1 MLISRLFVVPALAAA
16 LLLFAPIISAQNLDV
31 LAGSRLLPA
40 LVEHCRSTEIAP
52 SCGTVCSGG
61 NIDTSVAVGT
71 LRSCLQHLGRSTESR
86 TSSPSSAGLSLAPSS
101 PDAIN
106 LNTLIGDLFQGVLGW
121 VLDRARA
128 EFQAYFLDRI
138 RGSVCGSSDTQYQQ
152 LVTHTCAFLGEANEV
167 FRPTFGEGLKTAFE
181 RDIVALP
188 GRLAGSPALQGPD
201 YLKLRLALSV
211 IHALYSQPSLTSM
224 IATILAQ
231 SDLSTHPEAVLVR
244 QALGLVRA
252 VATQL
257 TIQDGLNPSQRD
269 QVVEALAR
277 ASAFRDRVDTHLA
290 DLHDLGEHLS
300 AALGAFRLLN
310 SAGLSNAR
318 RREAIAPLASNLVGA
333 LQAAL
338 NLPERP
344 TAQTHPLNVLREAL
358 RHVTPVLG
366 ATAMGSPARV
376 LSTLLGEINSIAR
389 LPTESRQFF
398 RVLQVGA
405 DLASARTPQ
414 EVSRVLDAYAAP
426 LGSWRQQYEPRWI
439 FSLAGNVSVG
449 AGYERHLAGS
459 GSPGGGLF
467 SPMLAVGISFSRGWG
482 ARRPSLGVFVP
493 IIDAGTMTRF
503 GGVSSMDTTSSTGT
517 NRENSPL
524 QFLAPGLYARLGL
537 WGSPLV
543 FSAGLSVVPFGQI
556 ERSTS
561 GAEEQI
567 PVLRAQVLLGIELPI
582 FNISS
587 Y

>member
-1 MLISRLFVVPALAAA
+1 MLISRVFVVPALAAV
-16 LLLFAPIISAQNLDV
+16 LLFFAPEIPAQTLEV
-31 LAGSRLLPA
+31 LAGSRQLYA
-40 LVEHCRSTEIAP
+40 LVHHCRSTSIDP
-52 SCGTVCSGG
+52 LCSTVCA
-61 NIDTSVAVGT
+61 NRTINTSAAVGT
-71 LRSCLQHLGRSTESR
+71 LRACLQHFVPSPESR
-86 TSSPSSAGLSLAPSS
+86 TPNVPSLGLSVAPSS

-106 LNTLIGDLFQGVLGW
+106 LTTLIGDIFQGVLGW

-138 RGSVCGSSDTQYQQ
+138 RSGVCDPADAPYRP

-188 GRLAGSPALQGPD
+188 GRLAQSPALAGPD

-211 IHALYSQPSLTSM
+211 IHALYSQPSPTSM
-224 IATILAQ
+224 IATILGQA
-231 SDLSTHPEAVLVR
+231 DLSETNPVNAEVR

-252 VATQL
+252 VSTQL
-257 TIQDGLNPSQRD
+257 TIQGELNADQRD
-269 QVVEALAR
+269 QVVEVLAR
-277 ASAFRDRVDTHLA
+277 ASAFSSRVDTHLA

-300 AALGAFRLLN
+300 AALDAFRLLN
-310 SAGLSNAR
+310 SARFSHAR
-318 RREAIAPLASNLVGA
+318 RREAIAPLASNLVA
-333 LQAAL
+333 AFQAAL
-338 NLPERP
+338 NLPVQP
-344 TAQTHPLNVLREAL
+344 PAQTHPLNVLRDAL
-358 RHVTPVLG
+358 RHVAPVLG
-366 ATAMGSPARV
+366 ATATGNPARV

-414 EVSRVLDAYAAP
+414 EVSRVLDSYAAP
-426 LGSWRQQYEPRWI
+426 LGSWRQQYEPRWT

-449 AGYERHLAGS
+449 AGYERQLTGE
-459 GSPGGGLF
+459 GSPAGGLF
-467 SPMLAVGISFSRGWG
+467 SPMLAVGIGFSRGWG
-482 ARRPSLGVFVP
+482 AGCPSFGVFVP
-493 IIDAGTMTRF
+493 IIDAGAMTRF
-503 GGVSSMDTTSSTGT
+503 GGVSSDDT
-517 NRENSPL
+517 NLQNSPL

-543 FSAGLSVVPFGQI
+543 VSAGLSVIPFGQI

-561 GAEEQI
+561 GAETH
-567 PVLRAQVLLGIELPI
+567 VGTLRAQLLLGIELPI
-582 FNISS
+582 FNFSN